1 MLALSGKP
9 HENGFFCGDESINRP
24 YRPDMVPTS
33 TLYAVGFTAP
43 FLVIFLV
50 EGWIYYR
57 RVAIKLQ
64 DVPNIYHL
72 SLLA

>member
-1 MLALSGKP
+1 MFALVGKP

-24 YRPDMVPTS
+24 YHSDTVPTS

-57 RVAIKLQ
+57 QVTM
-64 DVPNIYHL
+64 
-72 SLLA
+72 

>member
-1 MLALSGKP
+1 MFALSGKP

-57 RVAIKLQ
+57 QVASYHEITLLG
-64 DVPNIYHL
+64 VP
-72 SLLA
+72 SFARF